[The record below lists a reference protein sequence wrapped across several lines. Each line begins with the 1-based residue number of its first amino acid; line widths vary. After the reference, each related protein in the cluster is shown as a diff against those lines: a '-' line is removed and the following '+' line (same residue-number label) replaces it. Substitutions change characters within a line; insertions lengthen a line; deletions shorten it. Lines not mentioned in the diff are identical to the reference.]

1 MIATPVHEITDMA
14 ANTAAALKPALA
26 AELEE
31 RRVALPMLPE
41 AAFAA
46 LQLLSSPDP
55 DFRTLSSLVHRDAAL
70 ATGLIRAA
78 NSPAYYVGRKIVSIQ
93 QAIVRLGGRA
103 VGEIVLAMAIEG
115 KNARVPG
122 FEPEMRALHEHG
134 IITAVMAQEVARIR
148 RGNVEEAFLGGLVH
162 DLGRSVLIETVQKLC
177 IRQRLPV
184 DHGAVRLVADEF
196 HQRVGAMV
204 GSSWSLPEPVV
215 AAMGG
220 HHQPKS
226 LDEGGL
232 ELPHLI
238 ALADMLAHR
247 YRRHGEPDLAHPSMV
262 ALHIY
267 AEDLQTLFAA
277 RERLDARIGAFR

>member
-1 MIATPVHEITDMA
+1 
-14 ANTAAALKPALA
+14 
-26 AELEE
+26 
-31 RRVALPMLPE
+31 
-41 AAFAA
+41 
-46 LQLLSSPDP
+46 
-55 DFRTLSSLVHRDAAL
+55 
-70 ATGLIRAA
+70 
-78 NSPAYYVGRKIVSIQ
+78 
-93 QAIVRLGGRA
+93 
-103 VGEIVLAMAIEG
+103 
-115 KNARVPG
+115 
-122 FEPEMRALHEHG
+122 
-134 IITAVMAQEVARIR
+134 
-148 RGNVEEAFLGGLVH
+148 
-162 DLGRSVLIETVQKLC
+162 
-177 IRQRLPV
+177 
-184 DHGAVRLVADEF
+184 
-196 HQRVGAMV
+196 MV

>member
-1 MIATPVHEITDMA
+1 MSVE
-14 ANTAAALKPALA
+14 
-26 AELEE
+26 
-31 RRVALPMLPE
+31 
-41 AAFAA
+41 
-46 LQLLSSPDP
+46 
-55 DFRTLSSLVHRDAAL
+55 
-70 ATGLIRAA
+70 
-78 NSPAYYVGRKIVSIQ
+78 IVSIQ
-93 QAIVRLGGRA
+93 QAIVRLGGPSE
-103 VGEIVLAMAIEG
+103 EIVLAMAIEG

-134 IITAVMAQEVARIR
+134 IITAVMAQEVTRIR

-247 YRRHGEPDLAHPSMV
+247 YRRRGKPNLAHPSMV
-262 ALHIY
+262 ALHVY
-267 AEDLQTLFAA
+267 AEYADPLAA
-277 RERLDARIGAFR
+277 RERLERKDRSLSMSSNHLRWS